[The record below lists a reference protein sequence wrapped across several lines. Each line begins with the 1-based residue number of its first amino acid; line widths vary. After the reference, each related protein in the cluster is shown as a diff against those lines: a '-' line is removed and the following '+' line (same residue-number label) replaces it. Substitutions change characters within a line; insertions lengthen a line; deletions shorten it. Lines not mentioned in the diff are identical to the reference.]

1 MEQQRSRILKLAAP
15 LIFVL
20 LCVTAYEY
28 GYERVS
34 EQMAAIKDM
43 ERTKIKTL
51 QKYMSIISEK
61 PSLEASLT
69 ELKDKRREGDSK
81 IIDAQTPSLAANT
94 LVDTVKT
101 IITGKGG
108 SITSERAEKPEDLGK
123 FKIVN
128 VAMDVVL
135 PDARALSDVIYGIE
149 TRTPYIVIKEMDS
162 RVRNFR
168 EPRELMVKLRV
179 AALTGGK

>member
-1 MEQQRSRILKLAAP
+1 MRQRSSILRIAAP

-20 LCVTAYEY
+20 LCWAGYEY
-28 GYERVS
+28 GYKSVED
-34 EQMAAIKDM
+34 QMTGIKEM
-43 ERTKIKTL
+43 QRTKIKTL
-51 QKYMSIISEK
+51 QKYMNIIAEK
-61 PSLEASLT
+61 PGLEARLAA
-69 ELKDKRREGDSK
+69 LKEKRTADQSK
-81 IIDAQTPSLAANT
+81 IIEATTPSLAANT

-101 IITGKGG
+101 IVTGKGG
-108 SITSERAEKPEDLGK
+108 SITSERAEKPDDLGK

-149 TRTPYIVIKEMDS
+149 TRTPYIVVKELDS

-168 EPRELMVKLRV
+168 EPREIMVKLRV

>member
-1 MEQQRSRILKLAAP
+1 MRQQSRVLRIAVP

-20 LCVTAYEY
+20 FCVTAYQY
-28 GYERVS
+28 GYESVS
-34 EQMAAIKDM
+34 EQMAGLKDM
-43 ERTKIKTL
+43 QRTKIKTL
-51 QKYMSIISEK
+51 QKYMNIIAEK
-61 PSLEASLT
+61 PGLEAKLAA
-69 ELKDKRREGDSK
+69 LKEKRAADQSK
-81 IIDAQTPSLAANT
+81 IIDATTPSLAANT

-101 IITGKGG
+101 IVTGKGG
-108 SITSERAEKPEDLGK
+108 SITSERAEKPDDLGK

-135 PDARALSDVIYGIE
+135 PDARALSDVVYGIE
-149 TRTPYIVIKEMDS
+149 TRTPSIVIKELDS

-168 EPRELMVKLRV
+168 DPRELMVKLRV